1 MNKNLIL
8 DVEQNPSKLSH
19 WILFALQHVLAVLVA
34 TITVPL
40 LVPGMPLAATM
51 VSAGIGTLFYL
62 FVTKSKSPVFLSSS
76 FAYIA
81 PMTSATAV
89 ALISDAAVPGSGNI
103 NYMALILGMAMV
115 GLVYVIVALFIK
127 KFGTNWLN
135 KVLPPV
141 VAGPVIMVIGLSL
154 AGSAI
159 NNLTNTAASPAN
171 YNLVFLACGLVAL
184 FVTAFAAHYG
194 DGKMMGLIPFVLG
207 MSAGYVTAV
216 LFTLL
221 GYNVAGNEYF
231 KVVDF
236 APIVSIFENF
246 DFSSIFNYKMFE
258 PNDGES
264 FVFLRFD
271 EIARFDWS
279 AIGQIALLFVPVSF
293 VTICEHTGD
302 HQNLGNIIGRDL
314 LTEEPGMSRTLIGD
328 GVGTAISGALCG
340 AANTTYG
347 ESVAVVGTTKVASV
361 NVIRLAAIMMIAF
374 GLFTPFTAL
383 LKTIPACVTG
393 GVSVVLYGFIA
404 ASGIKMVINK
414 KVDLNQTRN
423 IFIASAILVS
433 GIGGLTFKF
442 GDPTA
447 PTFQITSTAVAMI
460 IGIVLNFV
468 LVDKKKQ
475 PKEAE

>member
-8 DVEQNPSKLSH
+8 DVEQNPSKISH

-62 FVTKSKSPVFLSSS
+62 WVTKSKSPVFLSSS
-76 FAYIA
+76 FAYIS
-81 PMTSATAV
+81 PMCSAV
-89 ALISDAAVPGSGNI
+89 GVGLIADAANPGAGNI
-103 NYMALILGMAMV
+103 NYLAVILGMAMV
-115 GLVYVIVALFIK
+115 GLVYLIVALLIK

-135 KVLPPV
+135 KLLPPV

-159 NNLTNTAASPAN
+159 NNLTNTAIDKVGEPTN
-171 YNLVFLACGLVAL
+171 YNLVFILCGMIAL

-194 DGKMMGLIPFVLG
+194 EGKMMGLIPFVLG
-207 MSAGYVTAV
+207 MGAGYVSAV
-216 LFTLL
+216 ILTLV
-221 GYNVAGNEYF
+221 GYNAFGNEYF

-236 APIVSIFENF
+236 SSLVAIFKDF
-246 DFSSIFNYKMFE
+246 DFSSIFNYKMFV

-264 FVFLRFD
+264 FVILRFD
-271 EIARFDWS
+271 EISRFDWAS
-279 AIGQIALLFVPVSF
+279 IGQVALLFIPVSF

-314 LTEEPGMSRTLIGD
+314 LTEEPGMTRTLIGD
-328 GVGTAISGALCG
+328 GVGTTISGVLCG

-361 NVIRLAAIMMIAF
+361 NVIRLAAIMMVVF

-404 ASGIKMVINK
+404 SSGVKMLMNK
-414 KVDLNQTRN
+414 KVDFNITRN
-423 IFIASAILVS
+423 IFIASAILVA
-433 GIGGLTFKF
+433 GIGGLSFKF
-442 GDPTA
+442 GDPNA
-447 PTFQITSTAVAMI
+447 PTIQITSTAVAMI
-460 IGIVLNFV
+460 LGIILNFV
-468 LVDKKKQ
+468 LKPKKEDK
-475 PKEAE
+475 

>member
-1 MNKNLIL
+1 MNTNLIL
-8 DVEQNPSKLSH
+8 DVEQNPKKVSH

-62 FVTKSKSPVFLSSS
+62 WVTKSKSPVFLSSS
-76 FAYIA
+76 FAYIS
-81 PMTSATAV
+81 PMVAATGV
-89 ALISDAAVPGSGNI
+89 ALISDAAMPGAI
-103 NYMALILGMAMV
+103 NYFAVTLGMLMV
-115 GLVYVIVALFIK
+115 GLIYVIVALVIK

-135 KVLPPV
+135 KILPPV

-159 NNLTNTAASPAN
+159 NNLTNTAANPLN
-171 YNLVFLACGLVAL
+171 YNLIHILCGFVAL
-184 FVTAFAAHYG
+184 FVTALCAHYG
-194 DGKMMGLIPFVLG
+194 EGKMIGLIPFVLG
-207 MSAGYVTAV
+207 MGSGYVVAT
-216 LFTLL
+216 LFTLI
-221 GYNVAGNEYF
+221 GYNGFGSEYC

-236 APIVSIFENF
+236 TSLVEIFKNF
-246 DFSSIFNYKMFE
+246 DFSSIFNYKMFV
-258 PNDGES
+258 PNDSES
-264 FVFLRFD
+264 FVILRFE
-271 EIARFDWS
+271 EISKFDWAS
-279 AIGQIALLFVPVSF
+279 IGQVALLFIPVSF

-314 LTEEPGMSRTLIGD
+314 LTEEPGMNRTLIGD
-328 GVGTAISGALCG
+328 GVGTAISGLLCG

-361 NVIRLAAIMMIAF
+361 NVLRLAAIMMIAF

-404 ASGIKMVINK
+404 SSGVKMLINK
-414 KVDLNQTRN
+414 KVDLNKTRN
-423 IFIASAILVS
+423 IFIAAAILVS
-433 GIGGLTFKF
+433 GIGGLTLKF
-442 GDPTA
+442 GDVLNPTI
-447 PTFQITSTAVAMI
+447 QITSTAVAMI
-460 IGIVLNFV
+460 LGIVLNFV
-468 LVDKKKQ
+468 LPESEK
-475 PKEAE
+475 

>member
-154 AGSAI
+154 AGNAVGDI
-159 NNLTNTAASPAN
+159 VKGNIVNAEGVQLAAPFAC
-171 YNLVFLACGLVAL
+171 LICGLV
-184 FVTAFAAHYG
+184 T
-194 DGKMMGLIPFVLG
+194 
-207 MSAGYVTAV
+207 
-216 LFTLL
+216 LFTT
-221 GYNVAGNEYF
+221 
-231 KVVDF
+231 
-236 APIVSIFENF
+236 
-246 DFSSIFNYKMFE
+246 M
-258 PNDGES
+258 
-264 FVFLRFD
+264 
-271 EIARFDWS
+271 
-279 AIGQIALLFVPVSF
+279 
-293 VTICEHTGD
+293 
-302 HQNLGNIIGRDL
+302 
-314 LTEEPGMSRTLIGD
+314 
-328 GVGTAISGALCG
+328 LCS
-340 AANTTYG
+340 TYG
-347 ESVAVVGTTKVASV
+347 
-361 NVIRLAAIMMIAF
+361 RRF
-374 GLFTPFTAL
+374 
-383 LKTIPACVTG
+383 C
-393 GVSVVLYGFIA
+393 
-404 ASGIKMVINK
+404 SGRK
-414 KVDLNQTRN
+414 
-423 IFIASAILVS
+423 SA
-433 GIGGLTFKF
+433 
-442 GDPTA
+442 
-447 PTFQITSTAVAMI
+447 
-460 IGIVLNFV
+460 
-468 LVDKKKQ
+468 
-475 PKEAE
+475 

>member
-8 DVEQNPSKLSH
+8 DVEQNPSKISH

-62 FVTKSKSPVFLSSS
+62 WVTKSKSPVFLSSS
-76 FAYIA
+76 FAYIS
-81 PMTSATAV
+81 PMVSATGV
-89 ALISDAAVPGSGNI
+89 ALISDAANPGSGNI
-103 NYMALILGMAMV
+103 NYLAVMLGMIMV
-115 GLVYVIVALFIK
+115 GLVYLIVALVIK

-135 KVLPPV
+135 KLLPPV

-159 NNLTNTAASPAN
+159 NNLTNTAALPAN
-171 YNLVFLACGLVAL
+171 YNLIHILCGMIAL

-194 DGKMMGLIPFVLG
+194 EGKMMGLIPFVLG
-207 MSAGYVTAV
+207 MGAGYVSAV
-216 LFTLL
+216 IFTLV
-221 GYNVAGNEYF
+221 GYNGFNNEYF

-236 APIVSIFENF
+236 SALVAIFKDF
-246 DFSSIFNYKMFE
+246 DFSSIFNYKMFV

-264 FVFLRFD
+264 FVFLRFE
-271 EIARFDWS
+271 EISRFDWS
-279 AIGQIALLFVPVSF
+279 AIGQVALLFVPVSF

-314 LTEEPGMSRTLIGD
+314 LTEEPGMNRTLIGD
-328 GVGTAISGALCG
+328 GVGTAISGVLCG

-361 NVIRLAAIMMIAF
+361 NVIRLAAIMMVVF

-404 ASGIKMVINK
+404 SSGVKMLMNK
-414 KVDLNQTRN
+414 KVDFNVTRN
-423 IFIASAILVS
+423 IFIASAILVA
-433 GIGGLTFKF
+433 GIGGLAFKF
-442 GDPTA
+442 GNPLEPTI
-447 PTFQITSTAVAMI
+447 QITSTAVAMI
-460 IGIVLNFV
+460 LGIVLNFA
-468 LVDKKKQ
+468 LKEKKSN
-475 PKEAE
+475 

>member
-8 DVEQNPSKLSH
+8 DVEQNPSKVSH

-62 FVTKSKSPVFLSSS
+62 WVTKSKSPVFLSSS

-81 PMTSATAV
+81 PMVSATGV
-89 ALISDAAVPGSGNI
+89 ALISDAADSSAFGI
-103 NYMALILGMAMV
+103 NYMALILGMLMV
-115 GLVYVIVALFIK
+115 GLIYLTVALVIK

-135 KVLPPV
+135 KILPPV

-171 YNLVFLACGLVAL
+171 YNLIHIVCGLTAL
-184 FVTAFAAHYG
+184 FVTALAAHYG
-194 DGKMMGLIPFVLG
+194 EGKMIGLIPFVLG
-207 MSAGYVTAV
+207 MGAGYIAAA
-216 LFTLL
+216 LFTLI
-221 GYNVAGNEYF
+221 GYNAFDNAYF
-231 KVVDF
+231 KIVDF
-236 APIVSIFENF
+236 TSLVSIFKDF
-246 DFSSIFNYKMFE
+246 DFSSIFNYKMFV

-264 FVFLRFD
+264 FIFLRFE
-271 EIARFDWS
+271 EISRFDWAS
-279 AIGQIALLFVPVSF
+279 IGQIALLFIPVSF

-328 GVGTAISGALCG
+328 GVGTAISGTLCG

-404 ASGIKMVINK
+404 SSGVKMLMNK
-414 KVDLNQTRN
+414 KVDFNITRN

-433 GIGGLTFKF
+433 GIGSLTLKF
-442 GDPTA
+442 GDVANPTI
-447 PTFQITSTAVAMI
+447 QITSTAVAMI
-460 IGIVLNFV
+460 LGIVLNFT
-468 LVDKKKQ
+468 LKEKKVIE
-475 PKEAE
+475 KE